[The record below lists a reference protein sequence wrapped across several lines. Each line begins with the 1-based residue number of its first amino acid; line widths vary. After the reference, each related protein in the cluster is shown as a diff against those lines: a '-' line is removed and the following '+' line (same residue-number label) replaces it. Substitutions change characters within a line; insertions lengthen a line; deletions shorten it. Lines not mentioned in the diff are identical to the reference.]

1 MTQIDVTAT
10 LLEQLIDHEGL
21 RLKPYTDTVGKLTI
35 GVGRNLDDVGIT
47 SDEAMILLKN
57 DVERTIDSLDRR
69 LDWWRNL
76 NASRQRALISMAFNL
91 GIGGLLK
98 FKKALFAMQEGR
110 WLEAQE
116 EMLNSKWATQVGR
129 RAETLAQTMF
139 TGSD

>member
-1 MTQIDVTAT
+1 MSQIDVTAT

-57 DVERTIDSLDRR
+57 DVQRTIDSLDRR

-98 FKKALFAMQEGR
+98 FKMALSAMQKGR

>member
-1 MTQIDVTAT
+1 MSQIDVTAT

-57 DVERTIDSLDRR
+57 DVERTIDSLDRH

-98 FKKALFAMQEGR
+98 FKKALSAMQEGR
-110 WLEAQE
+110 WLDAQE
-116 EMLNSKWATQVGR
+116 EMLNSKWASQVGR
-129 RAETLAQTMF
+129 RADDLAQIMF